1 MTSQPVDRPAAGR
14 RLPEDGGGA
23 VLRLC
28 LTLAGGVLRHPRSFS
43 IRQALRN
50 WTRQTGEKHGSA
62 DFIIRIGA
70 KQIVVVGSQ
79 AFSRAIL
86 DEIPREAGIS
96 AGKLKRGGM
105 TFLAP
110 QALTIT
116 QDDQWRRLRT
126 LNEHVLAPG
135 AVHTNEAA
143 FLAAVHRAFDQPVA
157 TPADVRA
164 GMSRAMVDIVFGPGV
179 APASIGHDVAELF
192 EYVQSPL
199 KRKLMAPI
207 GAWRR
212 ARFRAEL
219 RQACQA
225 AAASPAPSLAGRAAR
240 AADGVSEAELL
251 DQVPHWMFTFTRS
264 GTELLVRTLALVCA
278 HPTARDRVRAEI
290 AAAGTPDDPRYLHGL
305 AFVAACVRETAYLYP
320 PVTRTFHRARD
331 GAVAGGVAIPAGAEI
346 ASSLPPVEVE
356 RPGRRRFDPG
366 RWVSADG
373 GPTDFDPFLTGPRR
387 CPGRDLISQVCVA
400 ATAAIFGRQDL
411 ALTGSP
417 LAPNDLPADFPKRG
431 IRFRS

>member
-1 MTSQPVDRPAAGR
+1 MTSPPVDQPAAAR
-14 RLPEDGGGA
+14 RLPEAGGGDL
-23 VLRLC
+23 LRLC

-43 IRQALRN
+43 VRQALRT
-50 WTRQTGEKHGSA
+50 WTRQTGEKYGSA
-62 DFIIRIGA
+62 DFVVRLGA
-70 KQIVVVGSQ
+70 KRIVVVGSQ

-96 AGKLKRGGM
+96 AGSSKRGGM
-105 TFLAP
+105 SFLAP

-116 QDDQWRRLRT
+116 QDDQWRRLRA

-135 AVHTNEAA
+135 VAHGDEAP
-143 FLAAVHRAFDQPVA
+143 FLAAVHRAFDRHVVTA
-157 TPADVRA
+157 GDVRA
-164 GMSRAMVDIVFGPGV
+164 SMSRAMVDIVFGPGV
-179 APASIGHDVAELF
+179 APASIGHNVAELF

-199 KRKLMAPI
+199 KRMLLAPI
-207 GAWRR
+207 GARRR

-219 RQACQA
+219 RQACDA
-225 AAASPAPSLAGRAAR
+225 AAASSAPSLVGRAAR
-240 AADGVSEAELL
+240 AAQGVSDAELL

-278 HPTARDRVRAEI
+278 HPEAHTRVRAEV
-290 AAAGTPDDPRYLHGL
+290 AAAGAPDDPRYVRGL
-305 AFVAACVRETAYLYP
+305 AFVAACVREAAYLYP

-356 RPGRRRFDPG
+356 RPGPRRFDPG
-366 RWVSADG
+366 RWMSPDG
-373 GPTDFDPFLTGPRR
+373 GPTDFDPFLAGPRR
-387 CPGRDLISQVCVA
+387 CPGRDLISLVCVA
-400 ATAAIFGRQDL
+400 GVAAVFRRQDL
-411 ALTGSP
+411 ALAGAP
-417 LAPNDLPADFPKRG
+417 LEPNDLPADFPKRG